1 VRACHCGAW
10 QGEGKRGLRRSA
22 AGAERVEL
30 SRRLQAPARARP
42 AARGRGRG
50 GRGGAPEGDER
61 AVIAVDSVMSGR

>member
-1 VRACHCGAW
+1 MRACHRGAW
-10 QGEGKRGLRRSA
+10 QGEGKRGVRRSA

-30 SRRLQAPARARP
+30 SRRLQAPARP

-50 GRGGAPEGDER
+50 VGVVGRREGDER

>member
-1 VRACHCGAW
+1 MRACHRGAW
-10 QGEGKRGLRRSA
+10 QGEGKRGVRRSA

-30 SRRLQAPARARP
+30 SRRLQAPARP